1 MTFNLFGPPVE
12 NDIRVGYIDPIKAYV
27 SGLTKDEANKY
38 ANVRIGS
45 TNTETVFIFRD
56 GNNVIRYL
64 NIDEVNQLTPND
76 LLSTDSCTGIDQKK
90 ICPRPPTAQF
100 FGGSGVGA
108 AGNPIVGRDGAIL
121 GVDLINGGNGY
132 KNPPLASIRDE
143 CNYGTGAVL
152 TSILGVGP
160 QKGIVTDV
168 IVNDP
173 GNNYFRPIPESQNY
187 PVLLRLKRVIVEN
200 PGINYS
206 STDIMQI
213 TPSNGAVLEPVFGS
227 FGKIIDVKVLNPGL
241 GFTEYPT
248 ITVVN
253 SPTVSVI
260 PGADGPQVPGVP
272 TGVNASFIPVFEVV
286 RDPIQVEE
294 DKLIQVTDLVGLKQT
309 GYVNGRAYFGSV
321 YYDEG
326 VKFAGFYETV
336 GEPVR
341 VYDTLQDSI
350 IAGETRAPSGIQRQG
365 TDVTNND
372 PRLNIPGTPENL
384 I

>member
-1 MTFNLFGPPVE
+1 MKFNLFGPPVKK
-12 NDIRVGYIDPIKAYV
+12 DIRVGYIDPSRSYLNGI
-27 SGLTKDEANKY
+27 TIPEANTYESK
-38 ANVRIGS
+38 NPGTI
-45 TNTETVFIFRD
+45 FIFRD

-64 NIDEVNQLTPND
+64 NIDQVNQLTPND
-76 LLSTDSCTGIDQKK
+76 LLSTDPCRGINQKK
-90 ICPRPPTAQF
+90 TCGPPTAQF

-132 KNPPLASIRDE
+132 KNPPLASVRDD

-152 TSILGVGP
+152 SSVLGVGP
-160 QKGIVTDV
+160 QKGIVTDI

-173 GNNYFRPIPESQNY
+173 GNGYLRPIPEGQNY
-187 PVLLRLKRVIVEN
+187 PVLLRLKQVIIEN

-206 STDIMQI
+206 TTDTIRI
-213 TPSNGAVLEPVFGS
+213 TPSNGAVLEPVFGP
-227 FGKIIDVKVLNPGL
+227 FGKIVEVKVLNPGL

-248 ITVVN
+248 ISVVT
-253 SPTVSVI
+253 SPTVSAI

-272 TGVNASFIPVFEVV
+272 TGINASFRPVFEVV

-294 DKLIQVTDLVGLKQT
+294 DKLIQVTDLVGLNQT

-326 VKFAGFYETV
+326 AKFAGFYETV
-336 GEPVR
+336 GEPIR
-341 VYDTLQDSI
+341 VYDTLQESI
-350 IAGETRAPSGIQRQG
+350 IAGQTRPPSGIQRQG
-365 TDVTNND
+365 TDVTSND
-372 PRLNIPGTPENL
+372 PQLNIPGTPQNL